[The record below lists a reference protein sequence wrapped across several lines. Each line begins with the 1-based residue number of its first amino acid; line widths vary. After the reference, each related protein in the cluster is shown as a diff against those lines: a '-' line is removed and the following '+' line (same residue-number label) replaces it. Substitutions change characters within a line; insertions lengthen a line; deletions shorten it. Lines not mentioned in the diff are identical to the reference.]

1 MPDLIGVANHGS
13 NVPKKTATPRN
24 KTSEFRPYDSGEHMA
39 QWLQEAAR
47 RTRRPSSADLE
58 PGTPAAVVQSPS
70 PQSQTP
76 QSPTPQSSIRSALER
91 AKWPFFAALVAIAYL
106 QYFYADVMLQIAS
119 LPAMIFF
126 ILING
131 QMPPV

>member
-1 MPDLIGVANHGS
+1 MPDLIGAAKHRS
-13 NVPKKTATPRN
+13 NVLKKTATARN
-24 KTSEFRPYDSGEHMA
+24 KTTEFRPYDSGEHMA

-58 PGTPAAVVQSPS
+58 PGAPAAEVQSPI
-70 PQSQTP
+70 
-76 QSPTPQSSIRSALER
+76 PQSSIRSPLER
-91 AKWPFFAALVAIAYL
+91 AKWPLFAALVAIAYL

>member
-1 MPDLIGVANHGS
+1 MIAD
-13 NVPKKTATPRN
+13 VPKKTAIPRN
-24 KTSEFRPYDSGEHMA
+24 ETDEYRPNDSGKYLA

-47 RTRRPSSADLE
+47 RTPRPSNSDLQ
-58 PGTPAAVVQSPS
+58 PGPPATPIAQK
-70 PQSQTP
+70 
-76 QSPTPQSSIRSALER
+76 SALR
-91 AKWPFFAALVAIAYL
+91 SVLGSAKWPLIAVLIAIAYL
-106 QYFYADVMLQIAS
+106 QYFYVDVMVQIAS

>member
-1 MPDLIGVANHGS
+1 M
-13 NVPKKTATPRN
+13 PKKTATASSESN
-24 KTSEFRPYDSGEHMA
+24 EFRPYDSGEHLA

-47 RTRRPSSADLE
+47 RTQRPSSPD
-58 PGTPAAVVQSPS
+58 PQPAAPPIPIAKESAVQSV
-70 PQSQTP
+70 
-76 QSPTPQSSIRSALER
+76 LGR
-91 AKWPFFAALVAIAYL
+91 AKWPLIAVLVAIAFL
-106 QYFYADVMLQIAS
+106 QYFYVDVMVKIGS

>member
-1 MPDLIGVANHGS
+1 MRVTLRPDLIGAAKHRS
-13 NVPKKTATPRN
+13 NVLKKTA
-24 KTSEFRPYDSGEHMA
+24 SEFRPNDSGEHMA

-47 RTRRPSSADLE
+47 RTRPLFSAEPE
-58 PGTPAAVVQSPS
+58 PGTLAAVEQTLSAQSAS
-70 PQSQTP
+70 
-76 QSPTPQSSIRSALER
+76 RSALER
-91 AKWPFFAALVAIAYL
+91 AKWPLLAAVVAIAYL
-106 QYFYADVMLQIAS
+106 PYFCADVMLQIAS

>member
-1 MPDLIGVANHGS
+1 MPDLIGVAKHRS
-13 NVPKKTATPRN
+13 NVLKKTATPRN
-24 KTSEFRPYDSGEHMA
+24 KTSEFRPNDSGEHMA

-47 RTRRPSSADLE
+47 RTRPLFSAEPE
-58 PGTPAAVVQSPS
+58 PGTLAAVEQTLSAQSAN
-70 PQSQTP
+70 
-76 QSPTPQSSIRSALER
+76 RSALER
-91 AKWPFFAALVAIAYL
+91 AKWPLLAAVVAIAYL
-106 QYFYADVMLQIAS
+106 PYFCADVMLQIAS

>member
-1 MPDLIGVANHGS
+1 MISG
-13 NVPKKTATPRN
+13 VPKKTATPRN
-24 KTSEFRPYDSGEHMA
+24 ETNEYRPNDSGKYLA

-47 RTRRPSSADLE
+47 RTRRPSSSDLQ
-58 PGTPAAVVQSPS
+58 PGTPA
-70 PQSQTP
+70 TP
-76 QSPTPQSSIRSALER
+76 IAQRSIRSVLEG
-91 AKWPFFAALVAIAYL
+91 AKRPLIAGLLAIAYL
-106 QYFYADVMLQIAS
+106 QYFYVDVMVQIAS